1 MWAVYEQWI
10 SSVLPAALAGPI
22 EVTRDRPWSLVAKVP
37 TESGLLWFKENR
49 GGTKYEAGLMQ
60 ALWQWAPGSVLRPV
74 AIERERG
81 WSLLPDG
88 GPTIREAGAIDWPL
102 MLARFAR
109 LQRDLAG
116 HAEQMLALGVPDH
129 RPHRLAQ
136 HAEGLPMPEGTLPVF
151 QQHCAELGRSVIPA
165 SIQHDD
171 LHDGNVFSSGRFFDW
186 GDASVQHPFGVLLVS
201 LRAAADQLGIE
212 DGDPAL
218 EPLRDAYLRPWRDLA
233 PPEQLLREVELAV
246 HVAKVSRA
254 LSWQRSLA
262 AGPAPEDFDP
272 VNGWLGELL
281 VDSPC

>member
-1 MWAVYEQWI
+1 
-10 SSVLPAALAGPI
+10 
-22 EVTRDRPWSLVAKVP
+22 
-37 TESGLLWFKENR
+37 
-49 GGTKYEAGLMQ
+49 
-60 ALWQWAPGSVLRPV
+60 
-74 AIERERG
+74 
-81 WSLLPDG
+81 
-88 GPTIREAGAIDWPL
+88 
-102 MLARFAR
+102 
-109 LQRDLAG
+109 
-116 HAEQMLALGVPDH
+116 
-129 RPHRLAQ
+129 
-136 HAEGLPMPEGTLPVF
+136 
-151 QQHCAELGRSVIPA
+151 VIPA

-218 EPLRDAYLRPWRDLA
+218 EPLRDAYLRPRRDLA